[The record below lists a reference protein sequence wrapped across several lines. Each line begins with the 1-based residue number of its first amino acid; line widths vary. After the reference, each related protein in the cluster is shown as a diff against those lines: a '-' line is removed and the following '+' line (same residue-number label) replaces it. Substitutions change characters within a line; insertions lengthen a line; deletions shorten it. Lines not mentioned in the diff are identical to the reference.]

1 MGEIPSG
8 GMWKV
13 RTMNKMLARLTALG
27 ASAALVLMTIV
38 IFVPPAAA
46 QGGNPLVIE
55 VTVDPDNSLPNG
67 RLLPETGTARATV
80 KVKVTYQAATACII
94 TVNLQYKA
102 SSSPPY
108 STVIFNP
115 PSRTVTFSNTQAGG
129 QPVAAATPVP
139 IQAEDVEM
147 IVTTK
152 RDAPA
157 FEDGKYEVQVDAQ
170 GGTAQGGCNA
180 GTASAKGSTTI
191 KNDYL
196 PLTVVNPSSL
206 FVKAGQNKKV
216 VFPVELS
223 NLGNGPTRIKVEATQ
238 PNKNKLDAINV
249 GAEVR
254 LESRAGKGAAA
265 QFKTTRNV
273 EVQTP
278 HANGYSNSIYQFNVK
293 YTSAFDGAAAGTLAT
308 DEQTVAFAVQVQG
321 VYVPGFDPTL
331 LIGALG
337 VGLLLMRRKSP
348 GA

>member
-13 RTMNKMLARLTALG
+13 RNMNKTLARMTALG
-27 ASAALVLMTIV
+27 ASLALVLTTLIV
-38 IFVPPAAA
+38 FIPPVAAQAAA
-46 QGGNPLVIE
+46 SKVE
-55 VTVDPDNSLPNG
+55 VTIEPDSSLPNG

-80 KVKVTYQAATACII
+80 KVKVTIDAVQGCVQ
-94 TVNLQYKA
+94 TVQLIYKA
-102 SSSPPY
+102 TNPNY
-108 STVIFNP
+108 ATVIFNP
-115 PSRTVTFSNTQAGG
+115 PSRTVSFTNPTATGVPVSGAQAISSN
-129 QPVAAATPVP
+129 
-139 IQAEDVEM
+139 AEDVEM
-147 IVTTK
+147 IVTTN
-152 RDAPA
+152 RNAPA
-157 FEDGKYEVQVDAQ
+157 FEDGKYDVKVDAS
-170 GGTAQGGCNA
+170 GGAPQSGCTVSPSS
-180 GTASAKGSTTI
+180 GTGSTTI

-206 FVKAGQNKKV
+206 FVKSGQNKKV
-216 VFPVELS
+216 VFPVELQ
-223 NLGNGPTRIKVEATQ
+223 NLGNGPTRIKVEASQ

-254 LESRAGKGAAA
+254 LESRASKGAAA
-265 QFKTTRNV
+265 VFKQTRNV

-293 YTSAFDGAAAGTLAT
+293 YISAFDGAAAGTLAT
-308 DEQTVAFAVQVQG
+308 DEQTIAFAVQVQG

-337 VGLLLMRRKSP
+337 IGLLILRRKNS